1 MPRNEDTR
9 PLTCSFCGKTQ
20 EQVSR
25 MVAGPG
31 VCICN
36 ECVEL
41 CKSIID
47 DGEIPSHRRQQ
58 VKENKDI
65 VCSVKMPH
73 AFVAEEIRQRHGEE
87 NIDKFHDKGRR
98 CQYQRAFE
106 KALLTAAQDR

>member
-1 MPRNEDTR
+1 MPRNDDSR

-20 EQVSR
+20 DQVSR

-47 DGEIPSHRRQQ
+47 DGDIASHRRHAQ
-58 VKENKDI
+58 KESITDFIIPK
-65 VCSVKMPH
+65 PH
-73 AFVAEEIRQRHGEE
+73 EIKEKLDEYVIGQNDAKS
-87 NIDKFHDKGRR
+87 NIKFT
-98 CQYQRAFE
+98 C
-106 KALLTAAQDR
+106 